1 MTAEIRITR
10 EQGFY
15 ILQVFVPC
23 IILVILSWIIYY
35 MSPDQVGDRL
45 GIGVTLIL
53 TMIFLLGYVNGSL
66 PKVSYIKAIDW
77 YMIAALLCI
86 SASLIETVFVYWH
99 HLKYQTSHKVCT
111 RGDGLRV
118 VKQ

>member
-1 MTAEIRITR
+1 MSAEITIYR

-23 IILVILSWIIYY
+23 IILVILSWIIYF

-45 GIGVTLIL
+45 AIGVTLIL

-66 PKVSYIKAIDW
+66 PKVSYIKSIDW
-77 YMIAALLCI
+77 YMIISLLFI
-86 SASLIETVFVYWH
+86 SASLIETVFVYWYH
-99 HLKYQTSHKVCT
+99 VSSQNKLV
-111 RGDGLRV
+111 RG
-118 VKQ
+118 